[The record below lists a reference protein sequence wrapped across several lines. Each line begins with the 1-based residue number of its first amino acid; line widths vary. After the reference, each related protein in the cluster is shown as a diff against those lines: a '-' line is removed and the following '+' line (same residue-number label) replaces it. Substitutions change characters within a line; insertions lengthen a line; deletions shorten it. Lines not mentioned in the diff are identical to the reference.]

1 MLAVTLNYSISLTQR
16 EEILKKKQFDNDWL
30 MFLGKMQFSPDESFI
45 AKLRLLRLND
55 GPSQVMATKR
65 TKFEQF
71 WKNT

>member
-1 MLAVTLNYSISLTQR
+1 
-16 EEILKKKQFDNDWL
+16 
-30 MFLGKMQFSPDESFI
+30 MQFSPDESFI

-71 WKNT
+71 